1 MPIKK
6 SAIKALS
13 VSERRTAEN
22 RRYKKRVN
30 EAVKAVVAAPAPE
43 KAASLSKA
51 QAIIDKAVKRNVF
64 HRNKGAH
71 LKSRLAKVAS
81 DKA

>member
-13 VSERRTAEN
+13 VTERRTAEN
-22 RRYKKRVN
+22 RRYKKCVN
-30 EAVKAVVAAPAPE
+30 EAVKTVAAAPAKE

-51 QAIIDKAVKRNVF
+51 HSIIDKAVKRNVF

-71 LKSRLAKVAS
+71 LKSRLAKTALA
-81 DKA
+81 K